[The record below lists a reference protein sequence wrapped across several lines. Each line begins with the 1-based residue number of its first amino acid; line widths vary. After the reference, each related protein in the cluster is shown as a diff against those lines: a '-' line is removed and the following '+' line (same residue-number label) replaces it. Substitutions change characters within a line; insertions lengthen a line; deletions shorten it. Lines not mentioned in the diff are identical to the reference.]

1 MSLAHLPNCEFGVP
15 KRGMKQ
21 QGRQWLTKERC
32 EGLGRLEEFAGGD
45 AVVVVGLDVDVIERL
60 VERIEPGPA

>member
-1 MSLAHLPNCEFGVP
+1 
-15 KRGMKQ
+15 MKQ